1 MDRSHN
7 ELNQYSYTMIRFPTP
22 THPITVAKTYSL
34 RHNPTIP
41 HVHDFPEIF
50 LCADGNFSI
59 IIRDTVF
66 DIKKGD
72 LIVVPIGYE
81 HTLSSKENNFV
92 QYRIDINY
100 DIFNNIDM
108 REFPNSGFHL
118 FTAPFSKKSFILP
131 QVFSLSDAS
140 CKKAEEYFSMLHLA
154 SKPPFDSNMSI
165 PDILEKLFSLPE
177 LHIGEKQKAYANSI
191 LHDKILPTLRVMAYV
206 NENYPEKILIEDML
220 KLSSLAHTLF
230 YSTFK
235 KVAGTTFATYL
246 QVIRLKICN
255 NLMINTSL
263 SLAQIAGLCGFSDQS
278 HMITT
283 YKKYAGNLPNLYR
296 GYATEWWREYR
307 KQLAESNEAEQ

>member
-1 MDRSHN
+1 MDRSYN
-7 ELNQYSYTMIRFPTP
+7 ELRKFSYTMIRFPTP

-50 LCADGNFSI
+50 LCTDGNFSI
-59 IIRDTVF
+59 IIRGNVF
-66 DIKKGD
+66 NLKKGD
-72 LIVVPIGYE
+72 LIVIPIGYE
-81 HTLSSKENNFV
+81 HTLSSEENNFV

-100 DIFNNIDM
+100 DIFNIIDM

-154 SKPPFDSNMSI
+154 SKPPFANSLSI
-165 PDILEKLFSLPE
+165 PDILEKLFSFPE
-177 LHIGEKQKAYANSI
+177 LHINEKEKSYASSI
-191 LHDKILPTLRVMAYV
+191 LQDKILPILRIMGYV
-206 NENYPEKILIEDML
+206 NKNYPEKILIEDML

-235 KVAGTTFATYL
+235 KVTGITFATYL
-246 QVIRLKICN
+246 QIVRLKNCD

-278 HMITT
+278 HMITA
-283 YKKYAGNLPNLYR
+283 YKKYAGNLPNLCR
-296 GYATEWWREYR
+296 SYATEWWQEYR
-307 KQLAESNEAEQ
+307 KKLAESNEAEQ